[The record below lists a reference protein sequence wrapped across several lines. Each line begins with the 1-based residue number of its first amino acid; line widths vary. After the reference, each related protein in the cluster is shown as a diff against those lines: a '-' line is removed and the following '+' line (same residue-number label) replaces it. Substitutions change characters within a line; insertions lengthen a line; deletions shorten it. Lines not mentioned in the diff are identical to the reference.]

1 VVGYADIQ
9 TGSLAYNEKLAL
21 RRAEAVVQMLVTKF
35 GVSPSLLKA
44 TVGNLQNPPFT
55 DTIYN
60 RTAII
65 RVP

>member
-1 VVGYADIQ
+1 
-9 TGSLAYNEKLAL
+9 
-21 RRAEAVVQMLVTKF
+21 MLVTKF

-44 TVGNLQNPPFT
+44 TVGNLKNPPFT